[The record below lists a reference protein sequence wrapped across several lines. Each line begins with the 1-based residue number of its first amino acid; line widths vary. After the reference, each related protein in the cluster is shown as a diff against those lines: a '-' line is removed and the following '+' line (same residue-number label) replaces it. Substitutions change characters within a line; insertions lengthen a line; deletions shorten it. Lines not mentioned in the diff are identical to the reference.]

1 MPTPP
6 PSPEKISQ
14 LQERLRYY
22 ENEISDM
29 SKELEQTN
37 DLRSQLGSCINNV
50 AHLQEIEKKLNE
62 SNFALKEEISLLEI
76 QLKDNNLELRNAKFE
91 VEKEKAATLLMKE
104 EGNEKNKMLQNALET
119 NVKSISYIGIITS
132 FYILTFN
139 REINERL

>member
-6 PSPEKISQ
+6 PSPEKTFQ

-29 SKELEQTN
+29 SKELEQTR
-37 DLRSQLGSCINNV
+37 DLRSQLGICRNDV

-76 QLKDNNLELRNAKFE
+76 QLKDNNSELINAQFE
-91 VEKEKAATLLMKE
+91 VEKEKATTLLMKE

-119 NVKSISYIGIITS
+119 NVKSISYMGIITS

-139 REINERL
+139 

>member
-6 PSPEKISQ
+6 PSPEKTSQ

-29 SKELEQTN
+29 SKELEQTR
-37 DLRSQLGSCINNV
+37 DLRSQLGSCMNNV

-76 QLKDNNLELRNAKFE
+76 QLKDNNSELINAQFE
-91 VEKEKAATLLMKE
+91 VEKEKATTLLMKE

-119 NVKSISYIGIITS
+119 NVRSISYIIIITS
-132 FYILTFN
+132 FYIKLESRFN
-139 REINERL
+139 GSS

>member
-6 PSPEKISQ
+6 PSPEKTSQ

-29 SKELEQTN
+29 SKDLEQTR
-37 DLRSQLGSCINNV
+37 DLRSQLGSCRNDV

-76 QLKDNNLELRNAKFE
+76 QLKDTNSELRNAQFE

-104 EGNEKNKMLQNALET
+104 EGNEKNKRLQNALES

-132 FYILTFN
+132 L
-139 REINERL
+139 

>member
-6 PSPEKISQ
+6 PSPEKTSQ

-29 SKELEQTN
+29 SKELEKTN
-37 DLRSQLGSCINNV
+37 DLRSQLGSCMNNV

-76 QLKDNNLELRNAKFE
+76 QLKDTNSELRNAQFE
-91 VEKEKAATLLMKE
+91 VEKEKATTLLMKE

-119 NVKSISYIGIITS
+119 NVKSISYFGIITS
-132 FYILTFN
+132 FYKIRN
-139 REINERL
+139 QV